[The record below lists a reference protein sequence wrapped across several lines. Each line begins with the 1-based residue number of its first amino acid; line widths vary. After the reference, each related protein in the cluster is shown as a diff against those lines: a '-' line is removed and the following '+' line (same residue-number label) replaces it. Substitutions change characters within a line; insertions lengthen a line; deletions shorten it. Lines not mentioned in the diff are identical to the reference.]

1 MKFPFKK
8 VVFDGGA
15 MIELLLSGDESE
27 LFKNIVNEKIIP
39 STTILAIIETEYI
52 LCRKLGKEKAFKKTV
67 NLLSSNYFEVFSL
80 DSLSREISVL
90 KCENPIALPD
100 CATIALAIKNNIPAL
115 FAKKESELM
124 AQLNKKKFETEIYF
138 LEDIQDYS
146 KN

>member
-52 LCRKLGKEKAFKKTV
+52 LCRKLGKEKAFKKTD

-80 DSLSREISVL
+80 DSISRDISIL
-90 KCENPIALPD
+90 KCFNPIALPD
-100 CATIALAIKNNIPAL
+100 CATIALAIKNNVPAL
-115 FAKKESELM
+115 FAKKESELI
-124 AQLNKKKFETEIYF
+124 AQLEKKKFETEIYF
-138 LEDIQDYS
+138 LEDLIDYS
-146 KN
+146 KI